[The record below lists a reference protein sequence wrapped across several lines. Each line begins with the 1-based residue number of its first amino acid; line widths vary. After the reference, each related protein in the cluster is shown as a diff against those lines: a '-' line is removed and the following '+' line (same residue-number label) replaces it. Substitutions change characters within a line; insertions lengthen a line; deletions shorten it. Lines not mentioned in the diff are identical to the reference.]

1 MLPTLRDVRAAERR
15 LLPHLVPTR
24 LVESPTLARNA
35 LLKLE
40 TEQPTGSFKVRGAFA
55 ALTRLEPGTH
65 VVTASAG
72 NHGLAVAYA
81 AEKLGLEATVVVPET
96 ASPVKLERL
105 RELPA
110 ELVLHGAVYD
120 EAELHALELA
130 RSGGRYVSPYN
141 DADVIAGQGSIA
153 VELLAELD
161 GPLTI
166 VVPSGGGGLVSGIA
180 LVAKTRPGVRVVG
193 VESEASPSMRAAL
206 DAGRIVP
213 IDPQPSLCDG
223 LGGNLEPGTITYELV
238 RDLVDDVVV
247 VRESD
252 VEEGMRYLWRE
263 HGLRVEGSAAIGVG
277 ALLAGRIDVAGRPV
291 CVVTGMNVDE
301 ETLARVLG
309 SDDASRVRA

>member
-1 MLPTLRDVRAAERR
+1 MAEPERSPRPGVPDVLAALERIR
-15 LLPHLVPTR
+15 EHVEVTPVL
-24 LVESPTLARNA
+24 ESPA
-35 LLKLE
+35 LRAVLKLE

-55 ALTRLEPGTH
+55 ALTLLEPGTH

-72 NHGLAVAYA
+72 NHGLAVAHA
-81 AEKLGLEATVVVPET
+81 AEVLGLRATVVVPES
-96 ASPVKLERL
+96 ASASKLARL
-105 RELPA
+105 RERSA
-110 ELVLHGAVYD
+110 QLVLRGGVYD
-120 EAELHALELA
+120 EAEAHALALA
-130 RSGGRYVSPYN
+130 ESGVRYVSPYN
-141 DADVIAGQGSIA
+141 DAQVIAGQGSVA
-153 VELLAELD
+153 VELLAALE

-180 LVAKTRPGVRVVG
+180 LFAKTRRGVRVVG

-206 DAGRIVP
+206 DAGRIVR

-223 LGGNLEPGTITYELV
+223 LGGNLEAGTITYELV

-247 VRESD
+247 VGEHD

-277 ALLAGRIDVAGRPV
+277 ALLAGRIEVEGRPV
-291 CVVTGMNVDE
+291 CVITGANVDD

-309 SDDASRVRA
+309 RE